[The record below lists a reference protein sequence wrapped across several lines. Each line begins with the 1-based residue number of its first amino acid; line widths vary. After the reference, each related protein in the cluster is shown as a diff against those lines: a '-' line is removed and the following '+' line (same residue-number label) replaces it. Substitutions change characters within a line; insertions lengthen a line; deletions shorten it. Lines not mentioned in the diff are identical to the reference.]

1 MDQSVRLG
9 TVDGIPVGVHW
20 SVLAIFF
27 LVAWELSD
35 LVLPTDRPHQASAV
49 YWTVG
54 LAATALFFASLLT
67 HEVAHAV
74 LAKRNGVG
82 VRRITLW
89 LFGGV
94 SELESDALTPGADF
108 RIAVVGP
115 ATSLLLGG
123 LFGALALALRS
134 DVGTAGVVA
143 TALGWLAWMNLL
155 LGAFNLMPAAPLDGG
170 RVLRALLW
178 HRTGDRLRA
187 ATVATRTGQV
197 FGYVLVGL
205 GILEFMVAGLIGL
218 WFVFLGWFL
227 LSAARAEET
236 DTVLRS
242 SLADV
247 LVRDIMTDGPTTFPA
262 TATVADLLEY
272 QLHRH
277 PFGSY
282 PLTAPDGTLEGL
294 TTLGRIR
301 HVPPA
306 ARPSTRLIDTACPI
320 AEVPRAVPDEPVP
333 GLLQRMLASPDGR
346 ALVLGPDGRLVGI
359 VSPSDVSRF
368 VQLSVLQTGGTRSGG
383 GGGGRTRGPATTAG

>member
-1 MDQSVRLG
+1 MDQSIRLG
-9 TVDGIPVGVHW
+9 TVDDVPVGVHW

-35 LVLPTDRPHQASAV
+35 LVLPADRPHQRV
-49 YWTVG
+49 GTYWAAG
-54 LAATALFFASLLT
+54 LAATALFFASLLA

-74 LAKRNGVG
+74 VAKRNGVG

-115 ATSLLLGG
+115 VTSLFLGA
-123 LFGALALALRS
+123 LFGVLALTLRS
-134 DVGTAGVVA
+134 DVGAAGVVA

-187 ATVATRTGQV
+187 AMVATRTGQI

-205 GILEFMVAGLIGL
+205 GILEFMAAGLIGL

-247 LVRDIMTDGPTTFPA
+247 LVRDIMTGRPTTFPA
-262 TATVADLLEY
+262 TGTVADLLDH

-277 PFGSY
+277 RFGSY
-282 PLTAPDGTLEGL
+282 PLTAPDGTVVGL

-301 HVPPA
+301 LVPPA
-306 ARPSTRLIDTACPI
+306 VRASTRLIDTGLPI
-320 AEVPRAVPDEPVP
+320 ADIPLATPDEPVP
-333 GLLQRMLASPDGR
+333 GLLQRMQASPDGR
-346 ALVLGPDGRLVGI
+346 ALVLGPDGHLVGI
-359 VSPSDVSRF
+359 VSPSDISRF
-368 VQLSVLQTGGTRSGG
+368 VQLSMLQAGGHGG
-383 GGGGRTRGPATTAG
+383 SGRTRGAASAAG